1 MINVNAKK
9 DWHDII
15 YLYLQE
21 NIHMY
26 CSGSGFPGERFI
38 YIDHLW
44 AIVFSLSIIVFE
56 IMAKNSKVGHFR
68 GNNSYKDSPY
78 NFILAVDEFLK
89 NHVKIGKN

>member
-26 CSGSGFPGERFI
+26 CSGSGFPGERFR
-38 YIDHLW
+38 LLG
-44 AIVFSLSIIVFE
+44 APSFRTPLEPPFE
-56 IMAKNSKVGHFR
+56 KFLDPRLDNS
-68 GNNSYKDSPY
+68 
-78 NFILAVDEFLK
+78 
-89 NHVKIGKN
+89 